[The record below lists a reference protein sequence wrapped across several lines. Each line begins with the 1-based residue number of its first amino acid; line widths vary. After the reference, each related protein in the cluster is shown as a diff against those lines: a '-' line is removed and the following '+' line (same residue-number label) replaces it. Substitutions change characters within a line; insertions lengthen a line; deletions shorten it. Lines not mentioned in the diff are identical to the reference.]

1 MKKHILILLL
11 LVISMSA
18 QSIKAG
24 YDVSFGIIGEIGKAE
39 ISYIHDDKS
48 YLIFVHAWTTGMSA
62 ILSQNREESYISQ
75 GKIIDGILRPDVFVK
90 HRKNNSSVRDN
101 VYLFDYS
108 AQKVYA
114 DHTKMHNVQSTRF
127 DVHTMKNTKVE
138 TETFSQGSEVF
149 RFFTD
154 NDLLSLF
161 FNTQKILPT
170 LKYGESKKLAAIGSK
185 SPNCEID
192 IEVPDEEL
200 RDELQLI
207 MADTSGNLITIILH
221 QDIFQSERGE
231 LHVNFDNDGF
241 AKDVVLKDVIM
252 FGDIRGKRI
261 YQDTSDTD
269 NLAFSEEKNLL
280 QE

>member
-1 MKKHILILLL
+1 
-11 LVISMSA
+11 MSA

-39 ISYIHDDKS
+39 ITYIHDEDS
-48 YLIFVHAWTTGMSA
+48 YLIYVHAWTTGMSA

-75 GKIIDGILRPDVFVK
+75 GKILDGILRPDVFVK
-90 HRKNNSSVRDN
+90 HRKSDRLVRDN
-101 VYLFDYS
+101 VYLFDYD
-108 AQKVYA
+108 AEKVYT
-114 DHTKMHNVQSTRF
+114 DYTKVHNVQSTCF
-127 DVHTMKNTKVE
+127 DIDTMKNTKIE
-138 TETFSQGSEVF
+138 TEEFSQNSEVF

-170 LKYGESKKLAAIGSK
+170 LKYGEAKQLAAIGSK

-200 RDELQLI
+200 RTELQTI

-231 LHVNFDNDGF
+231 LHVNFDDDGF

-261 YQDTSDTD
+261 YQDVSTS
-269 NLAFSEEKNLL
+269 NNIALSEE
-280 QE
+280 

>member
-1 MKKHILILLL
+1 MKKYILILLL
-11 LVISMSA
+11 LITSMSA

-39 ISYIHDDKS
+39 ITYIHDEDS
-48 YLIFVHAWTTGMSA
+48 YLIYVHAWTTGMSA

-75 GKIIDGILRPDVFVK
+75 GKILDGILRPDVFVK
-90 HRKNNSSVRDN
+90 HRKSDRSVRDS
-101 VYLFDYS
+101 VYLFDYF
-108 AQKVYA
+108 AEKVYTNY
-114 DHTKMHNVQSTRF
+114 TKVHNVQSTCF
-127 DVHTMKNTKVE
+127 DIDTMKNTKIE
-138 TETFSQGSEVF
+138 TEEFSQNSEVF

-170 LKYGESKKLAAIGSK
+170 LKYGEAKQLAAIGSK

-200 RDELQLI
+200 RTELQTI

-231 LHVNFDNDGF
+231 LHVNFDDDGF

-261 YQDTSDTD
+261 YQDVSAT
-269 NLAFSEEKNLL
+269 NNVALSEE
-280 QE
+280 

>member
-1 MKKHILILLL
+1 
-11 LVISMSA
+11 MSA

-39 ISYIHDDKS
+39 ITYTHDGDS
-48 YLIFVHAWTTGMSA
+48 YLILVHAWTTGMSA
-62 ILSQNREESYISQ
+62 VLSQNREESYISQ
-75 GKIIDGILRPDVFVK
+75 GRIINGILRPDAFVK
-90 HRKNNSSVRDN
+90 HRKNDRSIRES
-101 VYLFDYS
+101 VYLFDYD

-114 DHTKMHNVQSTRF
+114 DYTKTHNVQSTCF
-127 DVHTMKNTKVE
+127 DTHTMKNNKVE
-138 TETFSQGSEVF
+138 TEEFSQNSEVF

-170 LKYGESKKLAAIGSK
+170 LKYGEAKQLAAIGSK

-192 IEVPDEEL
+192 IEVPAEEL
-200 RDELQLI
+200 RNELQAI

-231 LHVNFDNDGF
+231 LHVNFDHDGF

-261 YQDTSDTD
+261 YQDVSSSS
-269 NLAFSEEKNLL
+269 NVALSEEKDLF
-280 QE
+280 Q

>member
-1 MKKHILILLL
+1 MKKYILILLL
-11 LVISMSA
+11 LITSMSA

-39 ISYIHDDKS
+39 ITYAHDEDN
-48 YLIFVHAWTTGMSA
+48 YVIFVHAWTTGMSA
-62 ILSQNREESYISQ
+62 VLSQNREESYISQ
-75 GKIIDGILRPDVFVK
+75 GRIIDGILRPDAFVK
-90 HRKNNSSVRDN
+90 HRKSDRSVRDN
-101 VYLFDYS
+101 VYLFDYDTK
-108 AQKVYA
+108 KVHAYYSKI
-114 DHTKMHNVQSTRF
+114 HSVQSTCF
-127 DVHTMKNTKVE
+127 DTKTMKSNKIE
-138 TETFSQGSEVF
+138 TEEFSQNSEDF

-170 LKYGESKKLAAIGSK
+170 LKYGEARQLAAIGSK

-200 RDELQLI
+200 RTELQAI
-207 MADTSGNLITIILH
+207 MADTRGNLLTIILH
-221 QDIFQSERGE
+221 QNIFQSERGE
-231 LHVNFDNDGF
+231 LHVNFDHDGF

-261 YQDTSDTD
+261 YQDVSAT
-269 NLAFSEEKNLL
+269 NNVALSEE
-280 QE
+280 

>member
-1 MKKHILILLL
+1 MKKYILILLL
-11 LVISMSA
+11 FVTSMSA

-39 ISYIHDDKS
+39 ISYIHDEES
-48 YLIFVHAWTTGMSA
+48 YLIYVHAWTTGMSA

-75 GKIIDGILRPDVFVK
+75 GRIIDGILRPDTFVK
-90 HRKNNSSVRDN
+90 HRKNDRLVRDS

-108 AQKVYA
+108 VKKVYA
-114 DHTKMHNVQSTRF
+114 DHTQTRNVQSTRF

-138 TETFSQGSEVF
+138 TEAFSLDSEVF

-200 RDELQLI
+200 RNELQMI

-231 LHVNFDNDGF
+231 LHVNFDSDGF

-261 YQDTSDTD
+261 YQDASTSD
-269 NLAFSEEKNLL
+269 NVALSE
-280 QE
+280 

>member
-1 MKKHILILLL
+1 MKKYLLIFLFLI
-11 LVISMSA
+11 ISVSA

-39 ISYIHDDKS
+39 ITYIHDENS
-48 YLIFVHAWTTGMSA
+48 YLVFVHAWTTGMSA
-62 ILSQNREESYISQ
+62 VLSQNREESYISQ
-75 GKIIDGILRPDVFVK
+75 GRIINGILRPDAFVK
-90 HRKNNSSVRDN
+90 HRKNDRSVRDS
-101 VYLFDYS
+101 VFLFDYVS
-108 AQKVYA
+108 EKVYA
-114 DHTKMHNVQSTRF
+114 DYTKVRNVQSTSF
-127 DVHTMKNTKVE
+127 DIDTMKNTKVE
-138 TETFSQGSEVF
+138 TEEFSQNSEIF

-170 LKYGESKKLAAIGSK
+170 LKYGEAKQLVAIGSK

-192 IEVPDEEL
+192 IEVPDEAL
-200 RDELQLI
+200 RTELQAI

-231 LHVNFDNDGF
+231 LHVNFDDDGF

-261 YQDTSDTD
+261 YQDVRTTD
-269 NLAFSEEKNLL
+269 NVALSKE
-280 QE
+280 